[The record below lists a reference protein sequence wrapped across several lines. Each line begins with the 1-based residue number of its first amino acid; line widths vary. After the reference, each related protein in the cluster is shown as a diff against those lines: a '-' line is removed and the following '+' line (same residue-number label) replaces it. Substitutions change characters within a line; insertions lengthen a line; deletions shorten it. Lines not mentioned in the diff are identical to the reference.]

1 MRALAPLLAFGLLLA
16 GCVSPGGLLEPAA
29 DRPELPAGRS
39 AVVIAVIDTGIN
51 LYHQEYALLPDANAT
66 TAAAAPAAPTP
77 EALAALGVP
86 ELVPVPL
93 TVGLEWEDA
102 VEKDKDLLLK
112 MEPET
117 LYTFPGTRILAAISF
132 QQSGGQRC
140 TGGGLIGQV
149 QGTMKCEDWPL
160 ILDMPGGHG
169 TMTTS
174 RAVGNTISIGGA
186 EPDIHLVV
194 VQGFTPAALRWVAD
208 QEWIDMASLSA
219 GLSPYGIVPGVPLVL
234 DQAGMSEAIEAFN
247 YLSHRKPFFASTGNG
262 VMNAGTLGFP
272 SWLRGSSGAP
282 DVISVG
288 ANDNARMSQW
298 HNQDPYVSA
307 DGCDNPSADSDSTES
322 VSNYGGGTSSA
333 TPFTAGGGAKLLLEA
348 RRILGDTQVGPRVD
362 ESLTSEGWSSGRPE
376 DATLVLAKGAPGLVP
391 EGPLADG
398 VLTLLEFKQLL
409 YLTALPA
416 PTADESDGDE
426 CLIVMAGGFP
436 GGENL
441 PPEARFPIHGYGE
454 VNHASI
460 AAALD
465 VLKGAAPMPER
476 LEDDAQYRMARAR
489 KMMTVG
495 DGE

>member
-1 MRALAPLLAFGLLLA
+1 MRLLAPLLAFGLLLA
-16 GCVSPGGLLEPAA
+16 GCVSPGASVEPAS
-29 DRPELPAGRS
+29 DRPDLPEGRS

-51 LYHQEYALLPDANAT
+51 LYHKEYALLPAEGE
-66 TAAAAPAAPTP
+66 AAAPVGPAP
-77 EALAALGVP
+77 ELLAGLGVP
-86 ELVPVPL
+86 ELVPVAL
-93 TVGLEWEDA
+93 STGLDWADA
-102 VEKDKDLLLK
+102 VAQDKETLLA

-117 LYTFPGTRILAAISF
+117 LYTFPGTRVLAAISF
-132 QQSGGQRC
+132 QSSGGQRC
-140 TGGGLIGQV
+140 TGGLIGQA
-149 QGTMKCEDWPL
+149 QGTSTCEDWPL

-174 RAVGNTISIGGA
+174 RAIGNTVSIGGA
-186 EPDIHLVV
+186 ERDIHLVV
-194 VQGFTPAALRWVAD
+194 VQGFTPDALRWVAD
-208 QEWIDMASLSA
+208 QDWIDMASLSA

-262 VMNAGTLGFP
+262 FGNAGTLGFP
-272 SWLRGSSGAP
+272 SWARGSSGVP
-282 DVISVG
+282 DALSVG

-307 DGCDNPSADSDSTES
+307 DGCANPSADSDDTES

-348 RRILGDTQVGPRVD
+348 RRLLGDTQVGPRVD
-362 ESLTSEGWSSGRPE
+362 ESLKAEGWSSGRAE
-376 DATLVLAKGAPGLVP
+376 DATIVLAKGEAGLVP

-398 VLTLLEFKQLL
+398 VLTLLEFKQLI
-409 YLTALPA
+409 YLTALA
-416 PTADESDGDE
+416 TPTADESDGDE

-441 PPEARFPIHGYGE
+441 PAAARFPIHGYGE

-460 AAALD
+460 DAAIA
-465 VLKGAAPMPER
+465 VLKGEAPMPER
-476 LEDDAQYRMARAR
+476 GEDDVQYHMARER

-495 DGE
+495 DEE